1 MPAPDGVIETLIS
14 CESVA
19 LSGLASGGALSLK
32 AYAVRRRFAA
42 DLSHLLPLSCRI
54 RFKDLFFPRSAAT
67 FFILKI
73 YSGASKIEAEYLIQE
88 LITTRAQ
95 SMNLVEYV
103 FKAAHEQDRWSHPAI
118 LCEDHHL
125 TYEQLWHLIKQAAGL
140 FNSLGIKPGDRI
152 ALVARDCPQWIISF
166 LGAVAAAAVAVPINT
181 MLSAAE
187 LEYILN
193 HCEARAA
200 MIAADQVEKLQSFRN
215 RLPQPESV
223 LLIDGEADG
232 MLSFDRKLTEAEEG
246 EIAAVDDETLAFI
259 LYTSGSTGRPKGVM
273 HLHRNLPYT
282 VETACR
288 HILRVQ
294 PEDRLFSSSRL
305 FFAYGLGNSLSF
317 PLSSGATSILCPER
331 PTPPLIVE
339 VFKRHRPTIFFG
351 VPAVFRA
358 LLEHHRQGHRL
369 ETSTIKFC
377 VSAGER
383 LPERIFYEWKEV
395 TGLDILDGIGSTE
408 MLQMFISNSRE
419 RITPGSSG
427 RPVPG
432 YEAKL
437 VDHEGREVLGPGIG
451 NLMVKGLSA
460 SPGYWNDPEKTAA
473 TMQDGWVR
481 TGDLYRRDQAG
492 DYWFEGRSDDLF
504 KVKGLWVSPI
514 EVENALLSCEE
525 VMEAAVVPGTDREG
539 MNIVLAYVVLKAKEQ
554 ASGAMAERLKA
565 QARALLPPH
574 KCPAEIRFIEQL
586 PRTATG
592 KVQRFKLRAALA

>member
-1 MPAPDGVIETLIS
+1 
-14 CESVA
+14 
-19 LSGLASGGALSLK
+19 
-32 AYAVRRRFAA
+32 
-42 DLSHLLPLSCRI
+42 
-54 RFKDLFFPRSAAT
+54 
-67 FFILKI
+67 
-73 YSGASKIEAEYLIQE
+73 
-88 LITTRAQ
+88 
-95 SMNLVEYV
+95 MNLVDYL
-103 FKAAHEQDRWSHPAI
+103 FKAAQAQDRWSHPAI
-118 LCEDHHL
+118 LCDDRQL
-125 TYEQLWHLIKQAAGL
+125 TYEQLWRLVRQAAGL
-140 FNSLGIKPGDRI
+140 FSSLGIKPGDRI
-152 ALVARDCPQWIISF
+152 ALVARDCPEWIISF

-187 LEYILN
+187 LEYLLS
-193 HCEARAA
+193 HCGAQAA
-200 MIAADQVEKLQSFRN
+200 VITADQVEKLQGLRK
-215 RLPQPESV
+215 RLPQLTSV

-232 MLSFDRKLTEAEEG
+232 MLSFDQKLAEAEEG
-246 EIAAVDDETLAFI
+246 EVAVVGDEMLAFI

-288 HILRVQ
+288 QILQVK

-317 PLSSGATSILCPER
+317 PLGSGATSVLCRER

-339 VFKRHRPTIFFG
+339 VFKRYRPTIFFG
-351 VPAVFRA
+351 VPAIFRA
-358 LLEHHRQGHRL
+358 LLEHYRQGHTL

-408 MLQMFISNSRE
+408 MLQMFISNTRG

-432 YEAKL
+432 YEVRL
-437 VDHEGREVLGPGIG
+437 VDQEGREVIGPGTG
-451 NLMVKGLSA
+451 NLMIKGLSA

-525 VMEAAVVPGTDREG
+525 VREAAVVPGADREG

-554 ASGAMAERLKA
+554 ASEAMAERLKA
-565 QARALLPPH
+565 QARALLSPY
-574 KCPAEIRFIEQL
+574 KCPSEIRFIEQL

-592 KVQRFKLRAALA
+592 KVQRFKLRAALV